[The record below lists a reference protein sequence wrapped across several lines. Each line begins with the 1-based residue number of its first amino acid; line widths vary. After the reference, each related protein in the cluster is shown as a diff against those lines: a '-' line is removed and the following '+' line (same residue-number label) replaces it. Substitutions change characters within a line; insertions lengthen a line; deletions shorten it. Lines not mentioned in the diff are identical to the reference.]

1 MAEPY
6 TTTTVTILG
15 ERYPIK
21 SDTDAAYLHE
31 LARYVEDKIKFISTR
46 TQLPS
51 PLKIEV
57 LASIIIAD
65 EFFSEKKKNVQIE
78 NTLSGL
84 SDMIE
89 STLDTSVR
97 AKATNLMD

>member
-1 MAEPY
+1 MAEAY

-31 LARYVEDKIKFISTR
+31 LARYVEDKIKYISTR

-51 PLKIEV
+51 PLKYEV

-65 EFFSEKKKNVQIE
+65 EYFSEKKKNVQIE

-84 SDMIE
+84 SGMIE
-89 STLDTSVR
+89 SVLDDSGIV
-97 AKATNLMD
+97 KATNSSD